1 MIAAPGKS
9 SAEDTGTLR
18 RLVLLLVL
26 LGIVGLALELVF
38 LEHTESVWQWIP
50 LVALGGGFATGVATA
65 LRPSPPTIRVF
76 RTIMGLLVAAG
87 LLGLYLH
94 YRGNVEFELEQD
106 PAVRGAKLVW
116 RSLHGATP
124 ALAPAALA
132 QLGLLG
138 LLYAYRHPA
147 LRGAGRQSL
156 TEER

>member
-1 MIAAPGKS
+1 MDTAATKDPGE
-9 SAEDTGTLR
+9 SAGTLR

-26 LGIVGLALELVF
+26 LGSVGLALELFF

-50 LVALGGGFATGVATA
+50 LVALGFGFATGVAIA
-65 LRPSPPTIRVF
+65 LRPSAAAIRVF
-76 RTIMGLLVAAG
+76 RTIMGLFVAAG

-94 YRGNVEFELEQD
+94 YRGNVEFEMEQD
-106 PAVRGAKLVW
+106 PAVRGLTLVW
-116 RSLHGATP
+116 RSLKGATP
-124 ALAPAALA
+124 ALAPGALA